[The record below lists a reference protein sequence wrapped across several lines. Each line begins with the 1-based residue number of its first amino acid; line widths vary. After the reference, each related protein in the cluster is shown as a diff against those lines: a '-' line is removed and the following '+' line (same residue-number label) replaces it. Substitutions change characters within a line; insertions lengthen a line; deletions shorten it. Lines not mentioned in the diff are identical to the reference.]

1 MGEFMTIGPATVG
14 EGDVAGFDIEG
25 AKIGV
30 ARVAGS
36 LYAFSAVCTHQG
48 CPLAEMGELDGK
60 ELECECHGSVFDMTT
75 GAVVEGP
82 AEEPEPTFPVR
93 DEGGELQIEV

>member
-30 ARVAGS
+30 ARVGGS

-60 ELECECHGSVFDMTT
+60 ELECECHGSVFDVTT
-75 GAVVEGP
+75 GAVIEGP
-82 AEEPEPTFPVR
+82 ATIPLEVYPTREV
-93 DEGGELQIEV
+93 DGNVEIEV